1 MKINFVKTHPDAVIP
16 TRGSAGAAGFDLT
29 AVSLKRAAD
38 LYIYDTGLALEIP
51 SGYWGGIYARSSIF
65 FTGLEKCGGVCV
77 IDSDY
82 RGSILVMFREVPGD
96 QHARRLALHPLFPG
110 KTGLMHPYKPGDG
123 TTVVRCKACGAIW
136 TTRAKFV
143 EAMPYDIGPVTLPRD
158 AFQHTRAIV
167 ALTMLDA
174 LLYQFRPLVEDQ
186 PKVLRHLDEMREII
200 EACGN
205 PIRKR
210 RTSAGAQR
218 DLHAA
223 CDAMY
228 ESYRFPSDPSEKVDR
243 WAALFCA
250 ADLMICGA
258 AGMCPNYTSTPD
270 WWKLRRLSDKWVTG
284 LMEMCPGC
292 DEEGDKIYEELMA

>member
-1 MKINFVKTHPDAVIP
+1 
-16 TRGSAGAAGFDLT
+16 
-29 AVSLKRAAD
+29 
-38 LYIYDTGLALEIP
+38 
-51 SGYWGGIYARSSIF
+51 
-65 FTGLEKCGGVCV
+65 
-77 IDSDY
+77 
-82 RGSILVMFREVPGD
+82 
-96 QHARRLALHPLFPG
+96 
-110 KTGLMHPYKPGDG
+110 
-123 TTVVRCKACGAIW
+123 
-136 TTRAKFV
+136 
-143 EAMPYDIGPVTLPRD
+143 MPYDIGPVTLPRD

-174 LLYQFRPLVEDQ
+174 LLHQFRPLVQDQ

-258 AGMCPNYTSTPD
+258 AGLCPNYTNTPD

-284 LMEMCPGC
+284 MMGMCPGC
-292 DEEGDKIYEELMA
+292 DEEGDKIYEELVA

>member
-1 MKINFVKTHPDAVIP
+1 MQINFIKTHPNAVIP

-29 AVSLKRAAD
+29 AVSL
-38 LYIYDTGLALEIP
+38 
-51 SGYWGGIYARSSIF
+51 
-65 FTGLEKCGGVCV
+65 
-77 IDSDY
+77 
-82 RGSILVMFREVPGD
+82 
-96 QHARRLALHPLFPG
+96 
-110 KTGLMHPYKPGDG
+110 
-123 TTVVRCKACGAIW
+123 
-136 TTRAKFV
+136 
-143 EAMPYDIGPVTLPRD
+143 
-158 AFQHTRAIV
+158 
-167 ALTMLDA
+167 
-174 LLYQFRPLVEDQ
+174 
-186 PKVLRHLDEMREII
+186 RHLDEMRKII

-292 DEEGDKIYEELMA
+292 DEEGDKIYTELVA

>member
-1 MKINFVKTHPDAVIP
+1 MPAKSCQCPE
-16 TRGSAGAAGFDLT
+16 R
-29 AVSLKRAAD
+29 RAPIASRQW
-38 LYIYDTGLALEIP
+38 EIC
-51 SGYWGGIYARSSIF
+51 S
-65 FTGLEKCGGVCV
+65 
-77 IDSDY
+77 
-82 RGSILVMFREVPGD
+82 
-96 QHARRLALHPLFPG
+96 
-110 KTGLMHPYKPGDG
+110 KPGDG

-136 TTRAKFV
+136 TTHGKFA
-143 EAMPYDIGPVTLPRD
+143 ESLPYDIGPVTLPRE

-292 DEEGDKIYEELMA
+292 DEEGDKIYEELVA

>member
-1 MKINFVKTHPDAVIP
+1 MP
-16 TRGSAGAAGFDLT
+16 
-29 AVSLKRAAD
+29 
-38 LYIYDTGLALEIP
+38 
-51 SGYWGGIYARSSIF
+51 ARSCQCP
-65 FTGLEKCGGVCV
+65 E
-77 IDSDY
+77 
-82 RGSILVMFREVPGD
+82 
-96 QHARRLALHPLFPG
+96 RRAPIASRQWEICS
-110 KTGLMHPYKPGDG
+110 KPGDG
-123 TTVVRCKACGAIW
+123 TAIIRCKACGAIW
-136 TTRAKFV
+136 TTRGKFAD
-143 EAMPYDIGPVTLPRD
+143 AMPYDIGPVTLPRD

-284 LMEMCPGC
+284 MMGMCPGC
-292 DEEGDKIYEELMA
+292 DEEGDKIYQELVA

>member
-1 MKINFVKTHPDAVIP
+1 MPVKSCQCPE
-16 TRGSAGAAGFDLT
+16 R
-29 AVSLKRAAD
+29 RAPIASRQW
-38 LYIYDTGLALEIP
+38 EIC
-51 SGYWGGIYARSSIF
+51 S
-65 FTGLEKCGGVCV
+65 
-77 IDSDY
+77 
-82 RGSILVMFREVPGD
+82 
-96 QHARRLALHPLFPG
+96 
-110 KTGLMHPYKPGDG
+110 KPGDG
-123 TTVVRCKACGAIW
+123 TTIIRCKACGAIW
-136 TTRAKFV
+136 TTRAKF
-143 EAMPYDIGPVTLPRD
+143 ADTMPYDIGPVTLPRD

-186 PKVLRHLDEMREII
+186 PKVLCHLDEMREII

-223 CDAMY
+223 CEAMY
-228 ESYRFPSDPSEKVDR
+228 QSYRFPADPSEKVDR

-258 AGMCPNYTSTPD
+258 VGLCPNYTSTPD
-270 WWKLRRLSDKWVTG
+270 WRKLRRLSDKWVSG
-284 LMEMCPGC
+284 MMEMCPGC
-292 DEEGDKIYEELMA
+292 DEEGDKIYEELVA